1 MRNVTFF
8 VRATVR
14 IALFATIAALYSL
27 SPPTY
32 AGPSTLAPGNMSAGS
47 GPAPRTL
54 LFAVTRSGDLNYDA
68 TFDYHT
74 VDGTA
79 VAGTDYTATSG
90 TLRMPAGTAGVTIP
104 VTIAPN
110 TGNSP
115 SQTFGLIVE
124 NSTGLGPVASLAGP
138 DQGTQ
143 QKCAPFTVGD
153 FVGNGLPELFAA
165 CSAAPNPSNLQLFL
179 NSSGVLGGVRFGTIG
194 FLYTNHGFGRAL
206 AAADL
211 NGDGKL
217 DLIVADNVNSTIDV
231 SLNSSS
237 SSDLATMKATFA
249 AMQTFSSAP
258 LSFGFNA
265 DVAVADLNGDGKPD
279 LVVADGSAV
288 GILINTTATGAAA
301 ANFSPIQTLGVTGG
315 AFAIRIAD
323 INGDG
328 KPDLVVTGP
337 SGSTI
342 LMNTTIPGAATA
354 SFAATDL
361 PAGSQDLQVA
371 DFNGD
376 GLPDLITSQN
386 CSVALNTTAPGATIA
401 TFASAQNMCSEQDGS
416 VLVVIDLNGD
426 GRPDIVVGD
435 QDQIML
441 TAVLN
446 TTPLGSMSVRTDP
459 AFTFPASRSFNLGT
473 DFPFQ
478 MHALDANGDGKPEF
492 VVSVL
497 GNNGVEMDT
506 FDNRYASTATAPAL
520 NTAQSFAAGSGPS
533 SVISADVNGDHRP
546 DLIIA
551 NAADHS
557 VSVLLDTTAPGATTA
572 TYASAQNFAA
582 GDGTSVASA
591 DINAD
596 GLPDLIVT
604 DSAHNNVAVLLN
616 TTVPGATTPS
626 FAPAQTFA
634 TGATPVAVAA
644 GDLNG
649 DGKPDLVVANSA
661 DGTVS
666 VLFNTTAPGSTT
678 VTFATQAPFAAGSNP
693 SAVAIADINHDF
705 VADVIVTNTGDNNIA
720 VLLNTT
726 APGAAAPTFASAQTF
741 AAGNAP
747 VSLLVKDLSGDG
759 MPEVVVAN
767 PADNS
772 ITVLQ
777 NTTAFISTTVSFGS
791 ATYPVGQTPSS
802 VTAAQL
808 GQDGLIA
815 LVVTNA
821 GDNTV
826 SVLANTTT
834 AGQPIS
840 FATMPPFSV
849 GTQPS
854 AVAAT
859 DANADGKTDIA
870 VANRGGN
877 SVSVLLN
884 AMYQTSISGSPATGT
899 IVHDYVFADEFE

>member
-1 MRNVTFF
+1 MRKATICI
-8 VRATVR
+8 RAISRV
-14 IALFATIAALYSL
+14 ALFASVAALLAL
-27 SPPTY
+27 SPTAQ
-32 AGPSTLAPGNMSAGS
+32 AGPTTLAPGNSSAGS
-47 GPAPRTL
+47 AATPRTL
-54 LFAVTRSGDLNYDA
+54 LFTVARNGDLNYDA

-79 VAGTDYTATSG
+79 VAGTDYTAVSG
-90 TLRMPAGTAGVTIP
+90 TMRMPAGTASVTIP

-110 TGNSP
+110 TGGSP
-115 SQTFGLIVE
+115 SHIFGLVVE
-124 NSTGLGPVASLAGP
+124 NSTGLGPVTTLFGP
-138 DQGTQ
+138 DQVTQ
-143 QKCAPFTVGD
+143 QKCLPFAVGD
-153 FVGNGLPELFAA
+153 FFGNGLPELFVG
-165 CSAAPNPSNLQLFL
+165 CSAAPNPSYLRVFL
-179 NSSGVLGGVRFGTIG
+179 NGTGVLAGIRFGDLGPI
-194 FLYTNHGFGRAL
+194 YTNHGFGRAIS
-206 AAADL
+206 AADL

-217 DLIVADNVNSTIDV
+217 DLIVADNANSTVDV
-231 SLNSSS
+231 SLNTSS
-237 SSDLATMKATFA
+237 SSDLAIMKATFA
-249 AMQTFSSAP
+249 AVQTFSSSP
-258 LSFGFNA
+258 LSFQFNA
-265 DVAVADLNGDGKPD
+265 DIAVADLNGDGKPD
-279 LVVADGSAV
+279 VVVADGGAV

-301 ANFSPIQTLGVTGG
+301 ASFSPIQILSVTGG
-315 AFAIRIAD
+315 AFAIRSAD

-328 KPDLVVTGP
+328 KPDLVVTNP

-342 LMNTTIPGAATA
+342 LMNTTLSGAATA
-354 SFAATDL
+354 SFSATDL
-361 PAGSQDLQVA
+361 PEGSQDLEVA

-376 GLPDLITSQN
+376 GLPDLIISTN

-401 TFASAQNMCSEQDGS
+401 SFATAQNMCSEQDGS
-416 VLVVIDLNGD
+416 TLVVIDLNGD

-435 QDQIML
+435 QDQILL

-446 TTPLGSMSVRTDP
+446 TTPAASPVARVDP
-459 AFTFPASRSFNLGT
+459 AFTFPASRSFQLGL

-478 MHALDANGDGKPEF
+478 MHAIDANGDGRQEF
-492 VVSVL
+492 IVSVL
-497 GNNGVEMDT
+497 GSNGVEMDS

-520 NTAQSFAAGSGPS
+520 NTAQSFAAGAGPA
-533 SVISADVNGDHRP
+533 SVTSADVNGDHRP

-551 NAADHS
+551 NAGDHS
-557 VSVLLDTTAPGATTA
+557 VSVLLDTTAPGAATA

-582 GDGTSVASA
+582 GDGTSVTSA

-604 DSAHNNVAVLLN
+604 DSANNNVAVLLN
-616 TTVPGATTPS
+616 TTAPGATTQS
-626 FAPAQTFA
+626 FALAQTFA

-666 VLFNTTAPGSTT
+666 VLFNTTAPGSAT
-678 VTFATQAPFAAGSNP
+678 VTFATQVPFTAGTNP

-705 VADVIVTNTGDNNIA
+705 FADVVVTNTGDNNIA

-747 VSLLVKDLSGDG
+747 VSLLLKDLSGDG
-759 MPEVVVAN
+759 MPEVVIAN

-777 NTTAFISTTVSFGS
+777 NTTASISSTVSFSS
-791 ATYPVGQTPSS
+791 ATYTVGQTPSS

-808 GQDGLIA
+808 GEDGLFA
-815 LVVTNA
+815 LIVTNA
-821 GDNTV
+821 GDNTL
-826 SVLANTTT
+826 SVLANTTSSGMPFT
-834 AGQPIS
+834 
-840 FATMPPFSV
+840 FAPALPFSA
-849 GTQPS
+849 GTHPS
-854 AVAAT
+854 AIAVT

-870 VANRGGN
+870 VANRSGN

-884 AMYQTSISGSPATGT
+884 AMYQTSVAGSPATGT
-899 IVHDYVFADEFE
+899 IVHDYIFANGFE